1 MPDLPSCQLFDIG
14 CQNSGIASNSGSAAG
29 CQQQLQQLLAAQRVG
44 ARNQAWA
51 PIQPRTSIAAAV
63 PAPEVGV
70 GHNTARRQSPSAM
83 STLGS
88 TVRLVKADAA
98 GRLRFW
104 SVQCQENS
112 TTVKYGLVRA
122 SEAGSTIVKMHATP
136 AAAFEFAQLAQKRK
150 RAAGYTRD
158 AGRDSVT
165 VATGAVDGMR
175 DARGCRF
182 DVNKSHYLTLGPCT
196 APSTCA
202 GSGWLACASC
212 SEQGR
217 RCCVLAPRLAT
228 MKLSDCPWSRGRM
241 YGSQSFTFCSGICAR
256 LLRLSREKMVRRP
269 CAAAP

>member
-1 MPDLPSCQLFDIG
+1 M
-14 CQNSGIASNSGSAAG
+14 
-29 CQQQLQQLLAAQRVG
+29 AAQRVG

-112 TTVKYGLVRA
+112 TTVEYGLVRA

-136 AAAFEFAQLAQKRK
+136 AAEKQSHRATSEDPRCDRQRPLRGVQGGAGDRALRGADEGDGGRGGACAQ
-150 RAAGYTRD
+150 G
-158 AGRDSVT
+158 GSIP
-165 VATGAVDGMR
+165 G
-175 DARGCRF
+175 GCR
-182 DVNKSHYLTLGPCT
+182 S
-196 APSTCA
+196 S
-202 GSGWLACASC
+202 
-212 SEQGR
+212 
-217 RCCVLAPRLAT
+217 
-228 MKLSDCPWSRGRM
+228 
-241 YGSQSFTFCSGICAR
+241 
-256 LLRLSREKMVRRP
+256 
-269 CAAAP
+269 

>member
-1 MPDLPSCQLFDIG
+1 
-14 CQNSGIASNSGSAAG
+14 
-29 CQQQLQQLLAAQRVG
+29 
-44 ARNQAWA
+44 
-51 PIQPRTSIAAAV
+51 
-63 PAPEVGV
+63 
-70 GHNTARRQSPSAM
+70 M

-150 RAAGYTRD
+150 RAAGYTLD

-165 VATGAVDGMR
+165 VATGAIDGMR
-175 DARGCRF
+175 DARGYRF
-182 DVNKSHYLTLGPCT
+182 DVNKSYHVTFGPCT

-202 GSGWLACASC
+202 GSGWLARASC